1 MPVGTMDYSQTVFE
15 QSFIGNCLK
24 KSEKEECTISKEVK
38 EEEAE
43 EQVKE
48 GQEFESEAKS
58 EAEECTTS
66 NELKKEEAEAEGL
79 VFDCQR
85 NPITGKIKN

>member
-24 KSEKEECTISKEVK
+24 KSGKEECTTSKEVK
-38 EEEAE
+38 EEEAQAE
-43 EQVKE
+43 EHVKE
-48 GQEFESEAKS
+48 GQEFESEAKA

-66 NELKKEEAEAEGL
+66 KEVKKEEAEGQ
-79 VFDCQR
+79 VFDSGTQLLE
-85 NPITGKIKN
+85 N